1 MVAVLYISLTLLIYP
16 NTKNLPPSDV
26 NKLVCDL
33 QKALFIKQVMVISGV
48 LDSLNTC
55 NTSHWS

>member
-16 NTKNLPPSDV
+16 NTKNLLPSDV

-33 QKALFIKQVMVISGV
+33 QKALFSQAGHG
-48 LDSLNTC
+48 NFRRA
-55 NTSHWS
+55 